1 MFTYQLEDLRS
12 VCQARD
18 IEGSSLVDLSV
29 FLSVRTL
36 VIIWILLSPSHLSK
50 VESGSRDKWF
60 SMLLIV
66 RASFAHGQSLSAR
79 YVSQLSGGQF

>member
-18 IEGSSLVDLSV
+18 IEGSSLLDLSV

-50 VESGSRDKWF
+50 VESGSRDKGF
-60 SMLLIV
+60 TMLLIV
-66 RASFAHGQSLSAR
+66 R
-79 YVSQLSGGQF
+79 VSIRP